1 VGNLLND
8 LVFGKIYDENDEVWK
23 WLRHLQEEGVKHIG
37 VSGLLNF
44 FPLLRYGSILD
55 RAEDRECF
63 AAPLPDER
71 SICMARDVL
80 RLANGK
86 VNRIMQQGRGKKPGG
101 LIRMSN

>member
-44 FPLLRYGSILD
+44 FPLLRYGGSILD
-55 RAEDRECF
+55 RGCF

-71 SICMARDVL
+71 SICMARDMFC
-80 RLANGK
+80 ASPK
-86 VNRIMQQGRGKKPGG
+86 VNRIMHEERGKNRVG
-101 LIRMSN
+101 

>member
-8 LVFGKIYDENDEVWK
+8 LVFGKVYEENDEVWK

-37 VSGLLNF
+37 VSGPLNF
-44 FPLLRYGSILD
+44 FPLLRYAASSGS
-55 RAEDRECF
+55 RRGSF
-63 AAPLPDER
+63 APPLPDER
-71 SICMARDVL
+71 SICMRCVL

-86 VNRIMQQGRGKKPGG
+86 VNRIMREERGGEPGE